1 VATRVYSLL
10 SSYLNDL
17 FGRNGNEVMESGNEI
32 LNGAVL
38 LVSAIPGVHPVSANL
53 IRSDDGLVLKM
64 TVRMDG
70 SLEDIEVTVGGG

>member
-1 VATRVYSLL
+1 
-10 SSYLNDL
+10 
-17 FGRNGNEVMESGNEI
+17 MESGNEI

-70 SLEDIEVTVGGG
+70 SLEDIDVTVGGG

>member
-1 VATRVYSLL
+1 
-10 SSYLNDL
+10 
-17 FGRNGNEVMESGNEI
+17 MESGNEI